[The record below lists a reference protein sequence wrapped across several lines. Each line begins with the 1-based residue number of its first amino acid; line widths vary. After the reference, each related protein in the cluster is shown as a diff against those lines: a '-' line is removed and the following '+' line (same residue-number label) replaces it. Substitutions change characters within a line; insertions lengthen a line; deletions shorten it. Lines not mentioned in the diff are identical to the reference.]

1 MQQFRNLFHS
11 KVESSDRIFNLI
23 YCNLQACLDV
33 SGLAIY
39 LAYRMVINSILLSIL
54 DSAETEDN
62 ILWNVVLS
70 FLFHLNINAY
80 HI

>member
-1 MQQFRNLFHS
+1 
-11 KVESSDRIFNLI
+11 
-23 YCNLQACLDV
+23 
-33 SGLAIY
+33 
-39 LAYRMVINSILLSIL
+39 MVINSILLSIL